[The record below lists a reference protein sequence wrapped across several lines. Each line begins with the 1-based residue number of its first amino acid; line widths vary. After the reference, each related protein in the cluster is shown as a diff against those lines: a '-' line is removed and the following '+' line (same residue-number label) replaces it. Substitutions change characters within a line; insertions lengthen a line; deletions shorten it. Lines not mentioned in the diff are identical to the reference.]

1 MCNIQKESSK
11 RTREEYSAPTYRL
24 TAFETSDLITT
35 SGEVPEPQPGA
46 VGFFFEDV
54 GALSSGA
61 KSPW

>member
-1 MCNIQKESSK
+1 MNNIQKETNK

-35 SGEVPEPQPGA
+35 SGDEPQRGA
-46 VGFFFEDV
+46 VGFFYEDV
-54 GALSSGA
+54 GAPSSGA

>member
-1 MCNIQKESSK
+1 MNNIQKETNK

-35 SGEVPEPQPGA
+35 IGGDEPQRGA
-46 VGFFFEDV
+46 VAFFYEDV
-54 GALSSGA
+54 GAPSSGA